1 MTGRAARRPT
11 AFLSVDVEVVQVKA
25 ITLRPSWAWAVA
37 FGGKRVENRSWYS
50 AHRGALLIHAGI
62 GRDPDADVVR
72 FIARRRGIVAPAE
85 FAQGVI
91 VARVELHDVMPIDDA
106 AIDAD
111 QYAYA
116 TGPYLWLLRDVVPVK
131 PIKLRGRQGLF
142 DAGDLRVRA
151 L

>member
-1 MTGRAARRPT
+1 LP
-11 AFLSVDVEVVQVKA
+11 AFLCLASKCLAVKA
-25 ITLRPSWAWAVA
+25 LTLRPSWAWAVA

-50 AHRGALLIHAGI
+50 AHRGALLIHAGS
-62 GRDPDADVVR
+62 GRDPDAEVVR
-72 FIARRRGIVAPAE
+72 FIARRRGLVAPVE

-91 VARVELHDVMPIDDA
+91 VARVDLHDVVPIDDA

-116 TGPYLWLLRDVVPVK
+116 TGPYLWLLRNVVPVK
-131 PIKLRGRQGLF
+131 PIELRGRQGIF
-142 DAGDLRVRA
+142 DVGDLRVRA

>member
-1 MTGRAARRPT
+1 MPPKHYSFDPRRRRQAEGRPGGLPVVRPT
-11 AFLSVDVEVVQVKA
+11 VFLSVDVE
-25 ITLRPSWAWAVA
+25 
-37 FGGKRVENRSWYS
+37 
-50 AHRGALLIHAGI
+50 
-62 GRDPDADVVR
+62 
-72 FIARRRGIVAPAE
+72 ARRRGLVAPAE

-91 VARVELHDVMPIDDA
+91 VARVELHNVVPIDDA

-111 QYAYA
+111 QHAYA
-116 TGPYLWLLRDVVPVK
+116 TGPYLWLFRDVVPVK